1 MDANFLL
8 GALMMVYGVVTL
20 IIRKVAP
27 DRFLKLEPMKKKWG
41 EKAAVR
47 IHVIGYTVLPLVA
60 GVVLI
65 IRGLA

>member
-1 MDANFLL
+1 
-8 GALMMVYGVVTL
+8 
-20 IIRKVAP
+20 
-27 DRFLKLEPMKKKWG
+27 MKKKWG

>member
-8 GALMMVYGVVTL
+8 GALMMVYGIVTL

-60 GVVLI
+60 CVVLI